1 MKDLLDKSK
10 NPSGWAIGG
19 LVFAAMMMV
28 LVGLFQ
34 FFQGLAAILDDQ
46 FFVVIENYAFELD
59 LTAWGWIHLIL
70 GVILVASGLFLFAGS
85 TAAGAVA
92 VVLAGLS
99 ALTNF
104 FFIPYYPF
112 WSIVMIALA
121 IYVIWAITRAGV
133 FDT

>member
-34 FFQGLAAILDDQ
+34 FFQGLAAILNDK

-85 TAAGAVA
+85 AVAGAVA
-92 VVLAGLS
+92 VVMAGLS
-99 ALTNF
+99 ALANF